1 MIKGYKGFNKDLK
14 CRDYQFEVG
23 KQYTEKGDVKACAK
37 GFHFCKNPFD
47 VFNYYPPADSRFAKV
62 TGCDKTDTDN
72 DDSKVA
78 CSRIKIEAE
87 IGLPGL
93 IKAGVE
99 YIKEQVNW
107 DDDKETNTGNQSAA
121 TNTGN
126 RSAATNTGDW
136 SAATNTGNW
145 SAATVE
151 GKESVAISLGVES
164 KAKGTKGCWIVLS
177 EWKLYKNNDWHRINV
192 QCLYV
197 DGKKIKA
204 DTFYVLQDGKAV
216 ALE

>member
-126 RSAATNTGDW
+126 
-136 SAATNTGNW
+136 W